1 MILRKFRPQTHEAAG
16 MAGKFAHATWVS
28 KSTVVKPLFPL
39 NHRGNVGLFR
49 SGHRTNADVTVGRLR
64 VPIRRNHQRSVP
76 GGSPLVGERPYR
88 KHSPAYLPHERR
100 MGKNMAILEF

>member
-1 MILRKFRPQTHEAAG
+1 MT
-16 MAGKFAHATWVS
+16 GKFPDATWVS
-28 KSTVVKPLFPL
+28 KPTVVKPLFPL

-76 GGSPLVGERPYR
+76 GGSSLVGKRPYR
-88 KHSPAYLPHERR
+88 KLPPAYLPHQRR
-100 MGKNMAILEF
+100 MGKNMAIEECSVLGSLGEKHRAQ